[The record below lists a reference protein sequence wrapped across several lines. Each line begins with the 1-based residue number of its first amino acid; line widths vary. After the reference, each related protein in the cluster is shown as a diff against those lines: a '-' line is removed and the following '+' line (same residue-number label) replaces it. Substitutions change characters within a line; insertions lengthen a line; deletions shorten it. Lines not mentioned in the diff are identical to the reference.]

1 MTRLIRLINP
11 INRYSTI
18 MLYVV
23 IVFLWASI
31 CLYLLLGGADFG
43 AGIVESLVR
52 RKHKLRV
59 RTIMSHAIG
68 PIWEA
73 NHMWLIIAIVILFVG
88 FPAIYRTMSI
98 YMHIPLVA
106 MLLGIMARG
115 TAFVFRSYDAVADEW
130 QRVYT
135 SIYTWSSVITPF
147 FLGIIAAATV
157 ARTIDVEANDF
168 IAAYVNSWLSWFGVA
183 IGVFTTSICGY
194 LAATY
199 AIGAVENEY
208 DCTLM
213 IHLARRFIYLV
224 VGSGALVF
232 LSASLSDIPL
242 IEWIFGDFIGR
253 AAIFLAT
260 VSLILT
266 FIAFKKRRAIAARIL
281 AGFQVT
287 MILLAATYQHYPELV
302 LFKNGGGLSL
312 IEHAGNAKTVTSLAW
327 ALLLG
332 SVFILPFLF
341 HLMRV
346 FSKRSPYP

>member
-1 MTRLIRLINP
+1 
-11 INRYSTI
+11 

-23 IVFLWASI
+23 IIFLWASI

-43 AGIVESLVR
+43 AGIVELTVR
-52 RKHKLRV
+52 RKHNLRV
-59 RTIMSHAIG
+59 RSIMSHAIG

-88 FPAIYRTMSI
+88 FPEIYTTMSI

-135 SIYTWSSVITPF
+135 YIYTWSSVITPF
-147 FLGIIAAATV
+147 FLGMIAAATV
-157 ARTIDVEANDF
+157 ARTIDVGATDF
-168 IAAYVNSWLSWFGVA
+168 VSAYIGSWVSWFGVA
-183 IGVFTTSICGY
+183 IGFFTTSICGY

-208 DCTLM
+208 DRTLM
-213 IHLARRFIYLV
+213 IRSAKRFIYLV
-224 VGSGALVF
+224 VGAGALVF
-232 LSASLSDIPL
+232 LSATYSDIPL
-242 IEWIFGDFIGR
+242 MDWIFGARIGQ
-253 AAIFLAT
+253 AAILLATISLGLTFLA
-260 VSLILT
+260 
-266 FIAFKKRRAIAARIL
+266 FKRRKAVAARVL

-302 LFKNGGGLSL
+302 LFKHGGGLSL
-312 IEHAGNAKTVTSLAW
+312 IEHADNAKTIAALAW

-332 SVFILPFLF
+332 SPLILPFLF
-341 HLMRV
+341 YLMRV
-346 FSKRSPYP
+346 FGKRSPYP